1 MKAAVFLA
9 VWLAAVMGA
18 IGAAAQ
24 TRCPS
29 GVQAGGAQC
38 LPDDEAAAPPR
49 PTGEWVKTWGAMV
62 SSNAGRGAWTSSG
75 KTTEEAARQDALGKC
90 RATGVR
96 DCVVDM
102 AYFNQCAAVAGAN
115 GGKAGSIDTGKDES
129 VASQRAVESCE
140 KKAGSKC
147 SVLFVECSRPLF
159 VKY

>member
-1 MKAAVFLA
+1 MKTTVFLA
-9 VWLAAVMGA
+9 VWLAASMGSA
-18 IGAAAQ
+18 GVAAQ

-49 PTGEWVKTWGAMV
+49 PTGEWVKTWGCH
-62 SSNAGRGAWTSSG
+62 G
-75 KTTEEAARQDALGKC
+75 ELQC
-90 RATGVR
+90 RARRLDLFGQDDRGSRSPGRAGKVPCHRRARLRGGHGLFQPVR
-96 DCVVDM
+96 GR
-102 AYFNQCAAVAGAN
+102 AGAN